1 MAESFLEAIRREV
14 GRFQN
19 RSFLEAVMAV
29 AALAA
34 MADDEYGIAEKYR
47 AEELLSEIPVFD
59 VFDLSEAMEILD
71 EDIHAL
77 RTDRPAAVRDL
88 EARVRAFANV
98 PDKARTLLRTAHA
111 IITCD
116 GDITTAERTEFER
129 LARLLKQDI
138 AALALG

>member
-19 RSFLEAVMAV
+19 RGFLEAVMAV

-116 GDITTAERTEFER
+116 GDITTAERAEFER